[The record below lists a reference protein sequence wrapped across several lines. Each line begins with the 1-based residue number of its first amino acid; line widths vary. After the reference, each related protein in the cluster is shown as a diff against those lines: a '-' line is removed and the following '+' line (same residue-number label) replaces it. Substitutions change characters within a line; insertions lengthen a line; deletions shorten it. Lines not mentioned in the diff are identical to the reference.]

1 MSNPYLNLNQ
11 IIAHRGASAYAPENT
26 ACAIKKA
33 AKMGASWVEVDINIS
48 HEHTPVVFH
57 DMTLERCSNGIGKLT
72 QTSNQTLEKLD
83 FGSWFSPE
91 FKGEPLLSLEALI
104 HLALEYKLA
113 LNLEIKPDE
122 GLELEVVV
130 AIKHCLENF
139 ANLPTIVFSCFS
151 VKALEQCMIFLSDYP
166 RALLVEAIDEQCE
179 STIKEIEAC
188 GLHFDAE
195 KANEQSIKRLVKT
208 GVPLLAYT
216 VNEKELANEL
226 FDWGVT
232 AVFSDY
238 PDLLSKDVIEEQI
251 NCSQT

>member
-1 MSNPYLNLNQ
+1 MSNPYLNLNR

-26 ACAIKKA
+26 TCAIKKA
-33 AKMGASWVEVDINIS
+33 SEMGANWVEVDINIS
-48 HEHTPVVFH
+48 QDSTPVVFH
-57 DMTLERCSNGIGKLT
+57 DTTLERCSNGIGKLT

-104 HLALEYKLA
+104 RLALEYKLA

-130 AIKHCLENF
+130 AIKHCLESF
-139 ANLPTIVFSCFS
+139 ATLPTIVFSCFS
-151 VKALEQCMIFLSDYP
+151 IKTLEQCMIFLSGYP

-179 STIKEIEAC
+179 STIKEVEAC
-188 GLHFDAE
+188 GLHFNAE
-195 KANEQSIKRLVKT
+195 KANEQSIKRLVKI
-208 GVPLLAYT
+208 GIPLLAYT
-216 VNEKELANEL
+216 VNQKELAHKL
-226 FDWGVT
+226 FAWGVT

-238 PDLLSKDVIEEQI
+238 PDLLSKAAVKE
-251 NCSQT
+251 